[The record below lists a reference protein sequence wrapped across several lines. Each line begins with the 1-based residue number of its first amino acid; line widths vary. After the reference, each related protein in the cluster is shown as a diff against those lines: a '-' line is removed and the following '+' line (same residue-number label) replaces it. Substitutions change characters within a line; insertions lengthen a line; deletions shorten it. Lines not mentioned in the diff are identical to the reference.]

1 VEKNFLKT
9 MEENKMEF
17 EIKIQKRVKVTG
29 ENLASELEQLKTD
42 GFEVIRIICLDDEPI
57 PGEPE
62 PSV

>member
-1 VEKNFLKT
+1 